1 MVASKGVQAMKTTSS
16 LAALL
21 LLWFFTGLANP
32 GLSGALETADFVV
45 RDLTGQLSH
54 EQIRRL
60 TSGAEE
66 KLGKILDFWGV
77 DSGVERLG
85 KIRLEFAKPRG
96 STYATVFL
104 MMKDGDSKVRVV
116 RIYGVTDEPEMVAHK
131 LTHALFPSGDKLVRN
146 MMGIPMEVLFGNPH
160 TFPLCGF
167 SHDEWVSVFRRTNSF
182 VPLSALGPDHEPWG
196 MTTHDGVP
204 VVKDKARQHVMYA
217 ESGSFGS
224 FLLNAYGAEKVKR
237 FYRLSAG
244 MKRPWEE
251 VLGASLAD
259 LEAKWLQFLDSR
271 QKPDEAHMKLLMKM
285 VQDDPNNACSEA
297 QELAGKKKSRLPT
310 DFRQV
315 PPGLRRTR

>member
-1 MVASKGVQAMKTTSS
+1 MKTTSS
-16 LAALL
+16 FAVPILFL
-21 LLWFFTGLANP
+21 FFAGLVIP
-32 GLSGALETADFVV
+32 GWSGALETADFVV
-45 RDLTGQLSH
+45 RDLTGQLSK

-160 TFPLCGF
+160 TFPMCGF
-167 SHDEWVSVFRRTNSF
+167 THDEWVSIFRRNKSF
-182 VPLSALGPDHEPWG
+182 VPLSALGPDHEQWG

-204 VVKDKARQHVMYA
+204 VVVDKAKQHVMYA
-217 ESGSFGS
+217 ESGSFGA

-237 FYRLSAG
+237 FYHLSSG
-244 MKRPWEE
+244 RKRPWEE

-259 LEAKWLQFLDSR
+259 LEAKWLQSLDSR
-271 QKPDEAHMKLLMKM
+271 QKPDGVPMKLLMKM
-285 VQDDPNNACSEA
+285 VQDDPNTACSEA
-297 QELAGKKKSRLPT
+297 QELAGKKKSHLPT

-315 PPGLRRTR
+315 PSGLKRNR